1 MWVRHHRF
9 FFGLPQRKDFGTL
22 VNTHRPHS
30 YRLLDEAHPMD
41 LALVVFSLVATF
53 LAAAL
58 TVPAGFGL
66 ATMITPVVFLWLDPH
81 EAVAVVA
88 IVHGSHNAW
97 KLKVLR
103 ESVDCTAV
111 RRFGWAMVVGA
122 LIGASLNT
130 AVEAEPLLLI
140 VGIALVVLPLL
151 SITEGWTNFRLPEA
165 EDRIGGFGSGFF
177 GGLTGHQGALRAMFL
192 QKRLPDK
199 AEYAATA
206 AVLALVVDLTRI
218 PVYVALEGWQILDA
232 GWLILGLV
240 LAAVLGV
247 QLGKRWLKKWKSD
260 TIRNGILIA
269 IVASGLM
276 YIREAALALGWI

>member
-1 MWVRHHRF
+1 MDV
-9 FFGLPQRKDFGTL
+9 GLLG
-22 VNTHRPHS
+22 
-30 YRLLDEAHPMD
+30 
-41 LALVVFSLVATF
+41 FSLAATF

-66 ATMITPVVFLWLDPH
+66 ATMITPVVFLWLEPH

-103 ESVDCTAV
+103 ESVDYSSV
-111 RRFGWAMVVGA
+111 RRFGWAMVIGA
-122 LIGASLNT
+122 LLGATLNT
-130 AVEAEPLLLI
+130 VFESNLLLLL
-140 VGIALVVLPLL
+140 VGVALVVLPVL
-151 SITEGWTNFRLPEA
+151 SVTERWTKIRLPES

-206 AVLALVVDLTRI
+206 AVLALVVDATRI
-218 PVYVALEGWQILDA
+218 PVYVALEGWQILEA
-232 GWLILGLV
+232 GWLIVGLV
-240 LAAVLGV
+240 LAAILGV
-247 QLGKRWLKKWKSD
+247 QLGKRWLKKWKSER
-260 TIRNGILIA
+260 IRIGILIA
-269 IVASGLM
+269 IVLSGVM
-276 YIREAALALGWI
+276 YVHEALVAFEYI

>member
-1 MWVRHHRF
+1 
-9 FFGLPQRKDFGTL
+9 
-22 VNTHRPHS
+22 
-30 YRLLDEAHPMD
+30 MD
-41 LALVVFSLVATF
+41 LTLVVFSLAATF
-53 LAAAL
+53 FAAAL

-81 EAVAVVA
+81 EAVAVVG

-103 ESVDCTAV
+103 ESVDFEAV
-111 RRFGWAMVVGA
+111 KRYGWAMVLGA
-122 LIGASLNT
+122 LIGAALNT
-130 AVEAEPLLLI
+130 AVEADPLLLI
-140 VGIALVVLPLL
+140 VGIALVMLPLL
-151 SITEGWTNFRLPEA
+151 SITEGWTNYRLPEA

-199 AEYAATA
+199 SEYAATA
-206 AVLALVVDLTRI
+206 AVLALVVDMTRV

-247 QLGKRWLKKWKSD
+247 QLGKRWLKKWKSAA
-260 TIRNGILIA
+260 IRNGILVA
-269 IVASGLM
+269 IVASGAV
-276 YIREAALALGWI
+276 YIREAAVALGWL

>member
-1 MWVRHHRF
+1 
-9 FFGLPQRKDFGTL
+9 
-22 VNTHRPHS
+22 
-30 YRLLDEAHPMD
+30 MD
-41 LALVVFSLVATF
+41 ASLIVFSLFATF
-53 LAAAL
+53 FAAAL

-66 ATMITPVVFLWLDPH
+66 ATMITPVVFLWLEPH
-81 EAVAVVA
+81 EAVAVVG

-103 ESVDCTAV
+103 SSVDYSAV
-111 RRFGWAMVVGA
+111 RRYGWAMVVGA
-122 LIGASLNT
+122 LIGAALNT
-130 AVEAEPLLLI
+130 AVEADPLLLI
-140 VGIALVVLPLL
+140 VGIALVLLPLL
-151 SITEGWTNFRLPEA
+151 SISEKWTDYRLPET

-199 AEYAATA
+199 SEYAATA
-206 AVLALVVDLTRI
+206 AVLALVVDVTRV

-260 TIRNGILIA
+260 TIRNGILVA
-269 IVASGLM
+269 IVASGVL
-276 YIREAALALGWI
+276 YIREAAVALAWL

>member
-1 MWVRHHRF
+1 MDG
-9 FFGLPQRKDFGTL
+9 GLI
-22 VNTHRPHS
+22 
-30 YRLLDEAHPMD
+30 
-41 LALVVFSLVATF
+41 VFSLAATF
-53 LAAAL
+53 FAAAL

-66 ATMITPVVFLWLDPH
+66 ATMITPIVFLWLEPH
-81 EAVAVVA
+81 EAVAVVG

-103 ESVDCTAV
+103 QSVDYEAV
-111 RRFGWAMVVGA
+111 KRYGWAMVVGA
-122 LIGASLNT
+122 LIGAALNT
-130 AVEAEPLLLI
+130 AVEADPLLLI
-140 VGIALVVLPLL
+140 VGIALVMLPLL
-151 SITEGWTNFRLPEA
+151 SISEKWTNYRLPEA

-199 AEYAATA
+199 SEYAATA
-206 AVLALVVDLTRI
+206 AVLALVVDITRV

-232 GWLILGLV
+232 GWLIIGLV

-260 TIRNGILIA
+260 TIRNGILLA
-269 IVASGLM
+269 IVASGVL
-276 YIREAALALGWI
+276 YIREAAVALQWF

>member
-1 MWVRHHRF
+1 
-9 FFGLPQRKDFGTL
+9 
-22 VNTHRPHS
+22 
-30 YRLLDEAHPMD
+30 MD
-41 LALVVFSLVATF
+41 VALVLLSLGATF

-66 ATMITPVVFLWLDPH
+66 ATMITPVVFLWLEPH

-103 ESVDCTAV
+103 ESVDYSAV

-122 LIGASLNT
+122 LLGAALNT
-130 AVEAEPLLLI
+130 VVESEPLLLL
-140 VGIALVVLPLL
+140 VGIALIILPLL
-151 SITEGWTNFRLPEA
+151 SVTERWTNFRLPEA

-218 PVYVALEGWQILDA
+218 PVYVALGGWQILDA
-232 GWLILGLV
+232 GALIVGLV
-240 LAAVLGV
+240 FAAILGV
-247 QLGKRWLKKWKSD
+247 QLGKRWLKKWKSER
-260 TIRNGILIA
+260 IRNGILVA
-269 IVASGLM
+269 IVASGLL
-276 YIREAALALGWI
+276 YVREALIALEYL

>member
-1 MWVRHHRF
+1 MDG
-9 FFGLPQRKDFGTL
+9 GLI
-22 VNTHRPHS
+22 
-30 YRLLDEAHPMD
+30 
-41 LALVVFSLVATF
+41 VFSLAATF
-53 LAAAL
+53 FAAAL

-66 ATMITPVVFLWLDPH
+66 ATMITPIVFLWLEPH
-81 EAVAVVA
+81 EAVAVVG

-103 ESVDCTAV
+103 KSVDYDAV
-111 RRFGWAMVVGA
+111 RRYGWAMVVGA
-122 LIGASLNT
+122 LIGAALNT
-130 AVEAEPLLLI
+130 AVEADPLLLI
-140 VGIALVVLPLL
+140 VGIALVILPLL
-151 SITEGWTNFRLPEA
+151 SISEKWTDYRLPEA

-199 AEYAATA
+199 SEYAATA
-206 AVLALVVDLTRI
+206 AVLALVVDVTRV
-218 PVYVALEGWQILDA
+218 PLYVALEGWQILDA

-260 TIRNGILIA
+260 TIRNGILVA
-269 IVASGLM
+269 IVASGVL
-276 YIREAALALGWI
+276 YIREAAGALGWL

>member
-1 MWVRHHRF
+1 MPRGFINATLMLQQVRPIRMQAR
-9 FFGLPQRKDFGTL
+9 PQF
-22 VNTHRPHS
+22 
-30 YRLLDEAHPMD
+30 YRVLLKAEPMD
-41 LALVVFSLVATF
+41 LELVVFTLLATF
-53 LAAAL
+53 VAAAL

-88 IVHGSHNAW
+88 RVHGSHNAW

-103 ESVDCTAV
+103 ESVDYTAV

-130 AVEAEPLLLI
+130 VVESEPLLLI
-140 VGIALVVLPLL
+140 VGIALVILPLL

-199 AEYAATA
+199 SEYAATA
-206 AVLALVVDLTRI
+206 AVLALVVDVTRV

-232 GWLILGLV
+232 GWLILGLI

-260 TIRNGILIA
+260 TIRNGILVA
-269 IVASGLM
+269 IVASGVL
-276 YIREAALALGWI
+276 YIGEAAVALQWL

>member
-1 MWVRHHRF
+1 
-9 FFGLPQRKDFGTL
+9 
-22 VNTHRPHS
+22 
-30 YRLLDEAHPMD
+30 MD
-41 LALVVFSLVATF
+41 VALVLLSLGATF

-66 ATMITPVVFLWLDPH
+66 ATMITPVVFLWLEPH

-103 ESVDCTAV
+103 ESVDYSAV

-122 LIGASLNT
+122 LLGAALNT
-130 AVEAEPLLLI
+130 VVEAEPLLLL
-140 VGIALVVLPLL
+140 VGIALILLPLL
-151 SITEGWTNFRLPEA
+151 SVTEHWTNFRLPEA

-218 PVYVALEGWQILDA
+218 PVYVALGGWQILDA
-232 GWLILGLV
+232 GALIVGLV
-240 LAAVLGV
+240 FAAILGV
-247 QLGKRWLKKWKSD
+247 QLGKKWLKKWKSER
-260 TIRNGILIA
+260 IRNGILVA
-269 IVASGLM
+269 IVASGLL
-276 YIREAALALGWI
+276 YVREALIALEYL

>member
-1 MWVRHHRF
+1 
-9 FFGLPQRKDFGTL
+9 
-22 VNTHRPHS
+22 
-30 YRLLDEAHPMD
+30 MD
-41 LALVVFSLVATF
+41 VSLIVFSLLATF
-53 LAAAL
+53 FAAAL

-66 ATMITPVVFLWLDPH
+66 ATMITPVVFLWLEPH
-81 EAVAVVA
+81 EAVAVVG

-103 ESVDCTAV
+103 SSVDYSAV
-111 RRFGWAMVVGA
+111 RRYGWAMVVGA
-122 LIGASLNT
+122 LIGAALNT
-130 AVEAEPLLLI
+130 AVEADPLLFI
-140 VGIALVVLPLL
+140 VGIALVLLPLL
-151 SITEGWTNFRLPEA
+151 SISEKWTDYRLPET

-199 AEYAATA
+199 SEYAATA
-206 AVLALVVDLTRI
+206 AVLALVVDVTRV

-260 TIRNGILIA
+260 TIRNGILVA
-269 IVASGLM
+269 IVASGVL
-276 YIREAALALGWI
+276 YIREAAVALAWL

>member
-1 MWVRHHRF
+1 MDG
-9 FFGLPQRKDFGTL
+9 GLI
-22 VNTHRPHS
+22 
-30 YRLLDEAHPMD
+30 
-41 LALVVFSLVATF
+41 VFSLAATF
-53 LAAAL
+53 FAAAL

-66 ATMITPVVFLWLDPH
+66 ATMITPVVFLWLEPH
-81 EAVAVVA
+81 EAVAVVG

-103 ESVDCTAV
+103 QSVDYEAV
-111 RRFGWAMVVGA
+111 KRYGWAMVVGA
-122 LIGASLNT
+122 LIGAALNT
-130 AVEAEPLLLI
+130 AVKADPLLLI
-140 VGIALVVLPLL
+140 VGIALVMLPLL
-151 SITEGWTNFRLPEA
+151 SISEKWTNYRLPEA

-199 AEYAATA
+199 SEYAATA
-206 AVLALVVDLTRI
+206 AVLALVVDVTRV

-260 TIRNGILIA
+260 TIRNGYFGGDCRKWCALHSRSCCCLA
-269 IVASGLM
+269 VALNSTKCIGNPPKKQNC
-276 YIREAALALGWI
+276 G